1 MSNDEIEK
9 VEKVEKNEKNEK
21 NEKTHSSAF
30 VNLLI
35 RALDDNKL
43 RADLAADV
51 EVALKSV
58 DLGDE
63 LSKDEV
69 AELRAIF
76 TAVTPGHIR
85 HETYACPYRG
95 YS

>member
-1 MSNDEIEK
+1 MVKKED
-9 VEKVEKNEKNEK
+9 NEKAQ
-21 NEKTHSSAF
+21 KTHSSAF

-43 RADLAADV
+43 RAELAADV
-51 EVALKSV
+51 EAALKGV
-58 DLGDE
+58 DLGGA
-63 LSKDEV
+63 LTKDEV

-76 TAVTPGHIR
+76 TAIAPGHV
-85 HETYACPYRG
+85 HHDTYACPYRG